1 MFIFIMLA
9 LMATIFFNLA
19 WNYTE
24 SSSLSKLGHYYVEKG
39 PQEIGAPNLVT
50 AVVVTYRG
58 LDTLGE
64 VTVLFISA
72 AGVGLLL
79 RRSRRKQGNEA
90 LKNANETK
98 SDPAEA
104 DLAEKS
110 AVTHRAASEIV
121 ETAIELLLPMIILF
135 GIYVF
140 MNGHLSPGGGF
151 QGGAIIASGTM
162 FLLLALP
169 ESHISRLMIAVTESL
184 SGFSYVVVGV
194 LGVTMAGG
202 FLDNRFIG
210 LGTYGDLFSAGAIPL
225 IYTFVGLKVG
235 FELSAVLDRFRSED
249 DSADFSED
257 NSEDTG
263 PA

>member
-1 MFIFIMLA
+1 MIKRVFIFIMLA
-9 LMATIFFNLA
+9 LMAMIFFNLA
-19 WNYTE
+19 SNYIE
-24 SSSLSKLGHYYVEKG
+24 NSSLLKLGHYYVEKG
-39 PQEIGAPNLVT
+39 PQELGAPNLVT
-50 AVVVTYRG
+50 SVVVTYRG

-79 RRSRRKQGNEA
+79 RRTRRKRGKED
-90 LKNANETK
+90 LEKGDRDEETAGERK
-98 SDPAEA
+98 
-104 DLAEKS
+104 
-110 AVTHRAASEIV
+110 AASEIV
-121 ETAIELLLPMIILF
+121 ETATELLLPMVILF

-169 ESHISRLMIAVTESL
+169 ESHISRIMIALTESL
-184 SGFSYVVVGV
+184 AGFSYVVVGV
-194 LGVTMAGG
+194 LGVIMAGG

-210 LGTYGDLFSAGAIPL
+210 LGHYGDLFSAGAIPL

-235 FELSAVLDRFRSED
+235 FELSAVLDRFRKD
-249 DSADFSED
+249 
-257 NSEDTG
+257 DTG
-263 PA
+263 PV

>member
-1 MFIFIMLA
+1 MIKRVFIFIMLA
-9 LMATIFFNLA
+9 LMAMIFFNIVS
-19 WNYTE
+19 NYTE
-24 SSSLSKLGHYYVEKG
+24 NTSLSKLAHYYVEKG
-39 PQEIGAPNLVT
+39 PQEIGAANLVT

-79 RRSRRKQGNEA
+79 RRTRRNQKDDKGLAIDDLERGDRA
-90 LKNANETK
+90 EETAGVHK
-98 SDPAEA
+98 P
-104 DLAEKS
+104 
-110 AVTHRAASEIV
+110 ASEIV
-121 ETAIELLLPMIILF
+121 ETATELLLPMVILF
-135 GIYVF
+135 GVYVF

-162 FLLLALP
+162 FMLLALP

-194 LGVTMAGG
+194 LGVIFAGG
-202 FLDNRFIG
+202 FLDNRFMD

-235 FELSAVLDRFRSED
+235 FELSAVLDRFRK
-249 DSADFSED
+249 
-257 NSEDTG
+257 EDTG
-263 PA
+263 PV

>member
-1 MFIFIMLA
+1 MIKRLFIFGMLI
-9 LMATIFFNLA
+9 LMAVMFFNLA
-19 WNYTE
+19 SNYDE
-24 SSSLSKLGHYYVEKG
+24 KSSLSKLGRYYVENG
-39 PQEIGAPNLVT
+39 PRDIGAPNLVT

-79 RRSRRKQGNEA
+79 RRSRRRQEDEHNKDESQ
-90 LKNANETK
+90 ETLIK
-98 SDPAEA
+98 H
-104 DLAEKS
+104 K
-110 AVTHRAASEIV
+110 AASEIV
-121 ETAIELLLPMIILF
+121 ETATELLLPMIILF

-169 ESHISRLMIAVTESL
+169 ESHLSRLMIAITESL

-194 LGVTMAGG
+194 LGVILAGG
-202 FLDNRFIG
+202 FLDNRFMA

-225 IYTFVGLKVG
+225 IYTLVGLKVG
-235 FELSAVLDRFRSED
+235 FELSAVLDRFRQEE
-249 DSADFSED
+249 SA
-257 NSEDTG
+257 
-263 PA
+263 

>member
-1 MFIFIMLA
+1 MIKRLFIFSMLA
-9 LMATIFFNLA
+9 LMAVIFFNLA
-19 WNYTE
+19 SNYTE
-24 SSSLSKLGHYYVEKG
+24 SDSLSKLGQYYVEKG

-79 RRSRRKQGNEA
+79 RRSRRKQDEQ
-90 LKNANETK
+90 TK
-98 SDPAEA
+98 KPDIAH
-104 DLAEKS
+104 K
-110 AVTHRAASEIV
+110 AASEIV
-121 ETAIELLLPMIILF
+121 ETATELLLPMIILF

-169 ESHISRLMIAVTESL
+169 ESHLSRLMIAITESL

-194 LGVTMAGG
+194 LGVIWAGG
-202 FLDNRFIG
+202 FLDNRFME

-235 FELSAVLDRFRSED
+235 FELSAVLDRFRQ
-249 DSADFSED
+249 
-257 NSEDTG
+257 EDTG
-263 PA
+263 SA

>member
-1 MFIFIMLA
+1 MIKRLFIFAMLA
-9 LMATIFFNLA
+9 LMAVIFFNLA
-19 WNYTE
+19 ANYSE
-24 SSSLSKLGHYYVEKG
+24 KQSLSKLGHYYVEKG
-39 PQEIGAPNLVT
+39 PQELGAPNLVT

-79 RRSRRKQGNEA
+79 RRTRRKQDIKDLVNEDLEKGDRA
-90 LKNANETK
+90 EET
-98 SDPAEA
+98 
-104 DLAEKS
+104 
-110 AVTHRAASEIV
+110 AVKYKPASEIV
-121 ETAIELLLPMIILF
+121 ETATELLLPMVILF

-169 ESHISRLMIAVTESL
+169 ESHISRLMIAMIESL
-184 SGFSYVVVGV
+184 SGFSYVIVGV
-194 LGVTMAGG
+194 LGVIYAGG
-202 FLDNRFIG
+202 FLDNRFMD

-225 IYTFVGLKVG
+225 IYTLVGLKVG
-235 FELSAVLDRFRSED
+235 FELSAVLDRFRK
-249 DSADFSED
+249 
-257 NSEDTG
+257 EDTG
-263 PA
+263 PL